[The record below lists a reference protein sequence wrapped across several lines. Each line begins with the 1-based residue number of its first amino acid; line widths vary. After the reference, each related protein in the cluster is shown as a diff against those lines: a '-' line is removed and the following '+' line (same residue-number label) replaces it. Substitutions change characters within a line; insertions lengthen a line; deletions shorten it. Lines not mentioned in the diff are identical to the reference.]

1 MWGWCYVFDSS
12 YVHSHILKS
21 PYCCFLPAPVPLM
34 IISNLCI
41 PNSVARLTASS
52 AATWAAYGVDFLEPL
67 NPTEPPDVHTTVSP
81 FVSEIFIIAVS
92 YTHLTLPTILR
103 V

>member
-1 MWGWCYVFDSS
+1 
-12 YVHSHILKS
+12 
-21 PYCCFLPAPVPLM
+21 M

-81 FVSEIFIIAVS
+81 FVSEIFIIVLLKLAFICATPEGIFFLFFFFYFCS
-92 YTHLTLPTILR
+92 ATIS
-103 V
+103 